1 MADSKDAHI
10 VVEIPV
16 DEEHQQKLTFSA
28 MQNHPLSEIS
38 QSPGHLLLLKLWQ
51 REEDLFGRRI
61 AMKEIR
67 LDSIKTETTQ
77 LCFFFF
83 IFHAFFST
91 ILFTSSINN
100 NNPEQDRNL
109 VCHSW
114 WIPSILSLFTSIV
127 LIFLVQMRL
136 CRYWKVWRELQR
148 EKESNRAVG
157 RCVQE
162 LRMKGASF
170 DLDKEPQSGKRMK
183 SSSVEIKWK
192 PLTWCSRW
200 NCYLKSRLEGSF
212 FNITAFYHHIRLSCQ
227 GMKLLGPIFA
237 YIHSFILAWSDLC
250 WDALES
256 STLSLYCYGDDAE
269 KRKEDICDSKHNI
282 ETKMFSLEFDK
293 IELIVW
299 LCFTVVVVVGLSS
312 SGKDCGCGGGGSYV
326 ERVDLGCFALFDK
339 LETTANGG
347 SHRESVLAKKS

>member
-1 MADSKDAHI
+1 MADSKDTHI

-61 AMKEIR
+61 AMKETR

-109 VCHSW
+109 
-114 WIPSILSLFTSIV
+114 
-127 LIFLVQMRL
+127 MRL

-200 NCYLKSRLEGSF
+200 N
-212 FNITAFYHHIRLSCQ
+212 
-227 GMKLLGPIFA
+227 
-237 YIHSFILAWSDLC
+237 
-250 WDALES
+250 
-256 STLSLYCYGDDAE
+256 
-269 KRKEDICDSKHNI
+269 
-282 ETKMFSLEFDK
+282 
-293 IELIVW
+293 
-299 LCFTVVVVVGLSS
+299 
-312 SGKDCGCGGGGSYV
+312 
-326 ERVDLGCFALFDK
+326 
-339 LETTANGG
+339 
-347 SHRESVLAKKS
+347 